1 MEESADAGRQ
11 ASMSVFPNS
20 AWENSSSPYW
30 RQKTEACVSEMAL
43 LLSTVLKADIL
54 YLHNLK
60 VMFKGHYFAS
70 LVNKTLLLDIGE
82 HERNQSFMLP
92 ESTIQV

>member
-1 MEESADAGRQ
+1 MLADRPACQSFLIQHGKT
-11 ASMSVFPNS
+11 P
-20 AWENSSSPYW
+20 PHHTDDK
-30 RQKTEACVSEMAL
+30 KTEACVSEMAL
-43 LLSTVLKADIL
+43 LLSAALKADIL
-54 YLHNLK
+54 YLHMCKNLK